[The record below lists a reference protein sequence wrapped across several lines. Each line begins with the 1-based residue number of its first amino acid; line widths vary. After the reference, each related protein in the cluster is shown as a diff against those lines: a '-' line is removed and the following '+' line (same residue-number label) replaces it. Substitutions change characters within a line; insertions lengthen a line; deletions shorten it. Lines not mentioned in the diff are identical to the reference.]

1 MASTQQRSY
10 RFARS
15 AAVGMCVVAIAA
27 SACST
32 APGIGSGDAGPTSST
47 IPDLNKI
54 GGTISGPADDASPV
68 NGGRLV
74 VGIEA
79 EPEGLVPTSYAF
91 SSSGHM
97 IASAVFDPLATLD
110 ANGNAVPY
118 LAKAIDP
125 SDNYQTWTITLPTG
139 VTFHDGTALD
149 AQAVVTDLEA
159 YRKSIITGL
168 SLKTVT
174 SVTATDPTHVV
185 VKLSQPMVA
194 FPAQMTTQP
203 GYIFAPAML
212 TNPDLAGK
220 PEGTGPYVFDRHE
233 NSKVWSFKKNPHYW
247 RTGLPHLDAI
257 DFKPVPD
264 NLDRVSG
271 LQKGDLDVIHTNR
284 PRQVLDLRT
293 LDVKRVENAGGE
305 EDYLILNTQAP
316 PFDNALARQAIAYA
330 SDTAKWRT
338 DQNFD
343 VEQPA
348 NGPFAPGQLGY
359 VENNGY
365 PTFDLAKAKDLVAQ
379 YTAQTGKPFEFTWQT
394 QEDVDAHQETQFF
407 IDLYQQA
414 GMKVSVEAKPQIN
427 LVAAIA
433 SGSYQMGRF
442 RLFSS
447 ANPDVDAE
455 SFWESASILPPG
467 NVSLNFPRYQNATID
482 AAITKAKASTDPQ
495 VRDQAYQEVNR
506 QLAQNQPY
514 IWLGRP
520 VWTLAANPKVNGI
533 YAAVNGSVQTI
544 GAKTWL
550 AELWVSR

>member
-1 MASTQQRSY
+1 MAL
-10 RFARS
+10 
-15 AAVGMCVVAIAA
+15 AA
-27 SACST
+27 SACSKST
-32 APGIGSGDAGPTSST
+32 DTGGGGDGASPTTTTPAQS
-47 IPDLNKI
+47 KI
-54 GGTISGPADDASPV
+54 GGSISGPADDTTPV
-68 NGGRLV
+68 DGGRLV

-110 ANGNAVPY
+110 ASGNAVPY

-125 SDNYQTWTITLPTG
+125 ADNYQTWTITLPEG
-139 VTFHDGTALD
+139 VTFHDGTTMD
-149 AQAVVTDLEA
+149 ATAVATVLEA
-159 YRKSIITGL
+159 YRTSIITGP

-174 SVTATDPTHVV
+174 SITATDPTHVV
-185 VKLSQPMVA
+185 VKLSEPMVA

-247 RTGLPHLDAI
+247 RKGLPHLDAI
-257 DFKPVPD
+257 DFKPIPD
-264 NLDRVSG
+264 NLDRVAG
-271 LQKGDLDVIHTNR
+271 LQKGDLDVIHTSR
-284 PRQVLDLRT
+284 PRQVLDLRA
-293 LDVKRVENAGGE
+293 LNVKRVENAGGE
-305 EDYLILNTQAP
+305 EDYLVLNTQAP
-316 PFDNALARQAIAYA
+316 PFDNPLARQAVAYA
-330 SDTAKWRT
+330 SDTATWRH

-343 VEQPA
+343 VEAPA

-359 VENNGY
+359 VENDGY
-365 PTFDLAKAKDLVAQ
+365 PTFDMAKAKDLVAQ
-379 YTAQTGKPFEFTWQT
+379 YTAQTGKPLEFKWLT
-394 QEDVDAHQETQFF
+394 QEDVDAHQEAQYFT
-407 IDLYQQA
+407 DLFQQA
-414 GMKVSVEAKPQIN
+414 GMKVEVQAMPQIN

-433 SGSYQMGRF
+433 TGSYQMGRF
-442 RLFSS
+442 RLFSA

-455 SFWESASILPPG
+455 SFWKSASVLPAG
-467 NVSLNFPRYQNATID
+467 KVSLNFPRYQNATID
-482 AAITKAKASTDPQ
+482 AAITKAKASTDDA
-495 VRDQAYQEVNR
+495 VRDQAYQEVTR

-520 VWTLAANPKVNGI
+520 TWTLAADPKVNGI

-550 AELWVSR
+550 AELWVSH